1 MKWRR
6 SPAFRTGPKSLDL
19 TEKRKPKATDT
30 PCKLGSNK
38 SEICKLEICKSD
50 CWRIEEALKAPLPT
64 GPAPK
69 KPPRTFLHNS
79 CSNQL
84 DSAGTSAAGSTGSS
98 LNSPQRPA
106 RKKSN
111 RFPEKPSVNIDFI
124 ESLSKKTKTKT
135 KTKTNKN
142 KIIDDLS
149 RFWDYR
155 THEIAMDYVGILSGL
170 LVMVIKSD
178 HGVRRRWWM
187 GRSLW
192 PGLKLNRRSLDE
204 AAVAAEA
211 VEVAEAA
218 EAETIRWMRQCGK
231 VQRGGWIRFSGTASR
246 RQYTVRRIGTCQNP
260 CGT

>member
-124 ESLSKKTKTKT
+124 ESLSKK
-135 KTKTNKN
+135 NKN
-142 KIIDDLS
+142 KNKQKKNNWRFVSILGLS
-149 RFWDYR
+149 HAWNCDGLCWDSF
-155 THEIAMDYVGILSGL
+155 GIVS
-170 LVMVIKSD
+170 
-178 HGVRRRWWM
+178 HG
-187 GRSLW
+187 
-192 PGLKLNRRSLDE
+192 
-204 AAVAAEA
+204 
-211 VEVAEAA
+211 
-218 EAETIRWMRQCGK
+218 
-231 VQRGGWIRFSGTASR
+231 
-246 RQYTVRRIGTCQNP
+246 Y
-260 CGT
+260 

>member
-84 DSAGTSAAGSTGSS
+84 DSAGTSAAGSAGTPEAGSISSTGSTGSS
-98 LNSPQRPA
+98 LSSPQRPA
-106 RKKSN
+106 RSKVN
-111 RFPEKPSVNIDFI
+111 RLHEKPAVNTYFI
-124 ESLSKKTKTKT
+124 SALPMQNCRKSWWILKESLVHAH
-135 KTKTNKN
+135 
-142 KIIDDLS
+142 L
-149 RFWDYR
+149 
-155 THEIAMDYVGILSGL
+155 
-170 LVMVIKSD
+170 
-178 HGVRRRWWM
+178 RWFNN
-187 GRSLW
+187 L
-192 PGLKLNRRSLDE
+192 
-204 AAVAAEA
+204 
-211 VEVAEAA
+211 
-218 EAETIRWMRQCGK
+218 
-231 VQRGGWIRFSGTASR
+231 
-246 RQYTVRRIGTCQNP
+246 
-260 CGT
+260 